1 MTTYNFT
8 LPDIGEGLHEAEI
21 VRWLVQ
27 PGDRVKENENI
38 VEVGTDKAVVEI
50 SAPVSG
56 TIKALGGAEGSPLQV
71 GKTLVVFTD
80 VADERV
86 HGKAAEAIELPAVPV
101 SHRVERT
108 HGERILAAPSV
119 RKAARDAG
127 VDLRKVAPTGKGG
140 KILAADLQRHLEGGT
155 GARQDSGAAREA
167 APVSNVPVRPAV
179 AETTRQRN
187 EPITGTR
194 RAIFNR
200 MTAAKQHA
208 VMCTGMDEVDATA
221 LVALRSSLQAHAEG
235 LTYLPFIIK
244 AVTRNL
250 KKHPIFNSSVD
261 EDNMEIRYHEGI
273 HIGIAT
279 ATEQGLVV
287 PVIKDAD
294 QKSVLEIAAE
304 IEELTQRARERKLAP
319 SELTGSTFTVSSTG
333 KGGGWYATPILN
345 HPEVAILGVHQIKKQ
360 PIVVDDEIRIGHLM
374 GMSLTFDHRIIDGEP
389 VGRFMSGVK
398 ELLEK
403 PELLVLSAR

>member
-1 MTTYNFT
+1 MPTYNFT

-27 PGDRVKENENI
+27 PGDQVKENENI

-56 TIKALGGAEGSPLQV
+56 TIQALGGAEGSPLKV
-71 GKTLVVFTD
+71 GATLVVFTD
-80 VADERV
+80 VSDERA

-108 HGERILAAPSV
+108 RGERILAAPSV

-127 VDLRKVAPTGKGG
+127 VDLREVAPTGKGG
-140 KILAADLQRHLEGGT
+140 KILAADLQRHL
-155 GARQDSGAAREA
+155 GAGAGQAPGAAREA
-167 APVSNVPVRPAV
+167 APVTKIPEQLAFPESAGPRS
-179 AETTRQRN
+179 

-194 RAIFNR
+194 RVIFNR

-221 LVALRSSLQAHAEG
+221 LVALRSSLLPHAEG

-244 AVTRNL
+244 AVTQNL
-250 KKHPIFNSSVD
+250 KKYPVFNSSVD
-261 EDNMEIRYHEGI
+261 EENMEIRYHDAI

-279 ATEQGLVV
+279 ATDQGLLV
-287 PVIKDAD
+287 PVIKNAD
-294 QKSVLEIAAE
+294 RKSVLEIAAE
-304 IEELTQRARERKLAP
+304 IAELTQRARERKLAP
-319 SELTGSTFTVSSTG
+319 PELTGSTFTVSSTG
-333 KGGGWYATPILN
+333 NGGGWYATPILN

-360 PIVVDDEIRIGHLM
+360 PIVVGDEIRIGHLM

-389 VGRFMSGVK
+389 VGRFMGGVK

>member
-1 MTTYNFT
+1 MPIYNFT

-21 VRWLVQ
+21 VQWLVK
-27 PGDRVKENENI
+27 PGDQVKENENI
-38 VEVGTDKAVVEI
+38 VEVQTDKAVVEI

-56 TIKALGGAEGSPLQV
+56 TIESLGGREGNLVKV
-71 GKTLVVFTD
+71 GETLVVFAD
-80 VADERV
+80 VPDERM

-101 SHRVERT
+101 SHHVEKTRKD
-108 HGERILAAPSV
+108 RILAAPSV
-119 RKAARDAG
+119 RKAARIAG
-127 VDLRKVAPTGKGG
+127 VDLQDVAPTGKGG
-140 KILAADLQRHLEGGT
+140 KILAADLQRHLEK
-155 GARQDSGAAREA
+155 GAAAQPA
-167 APVSNVPVRPAV
+167 AAVSSGTAEQSAPAPAEQEV
-179 AETTRQRN
+179 ATRT

-221 LVALRSSLQAHAEG
+221 LVALRSSLLPHAAG

-244 AVTRNL
+244 AVTQNL
-250 KKHPIFNSSVD
+250 KKHPIFNSTVD
-261 EDNMEIRYHEGI
+261 EEGMAIRYQEAI
-273 HIGIAT
+273 HIGVAT
-279 ATEQGLVV
+279 ATDQGLLV
-287 PVIKDAD
+287 PVIKYAD
-294 QKSVLEIAAE
+294 RKSVLELSAE
-304 IEELTQRARERKLAP
+304 IVELTQRARDRKLAP
-319 SELTGSTFTVSSTG
+319 AELTGSTFTVSSTG
-333 KGGGWYATPILN
+333 SGGGWYATPILN

>member
-1 MTTYNFT
+1 MPTYNFT

-27 PGDRVKENENI
+27 PGDQVKENENI

-56 TIKALGGAEGSPLQV
+56 TIQALGGAEGSQVKV

-80 VADERV
+80 VSDERA

-101 SHRVERT
+101 SHRVERK

-127 VDLRKVAPTGKGG
+127 VNLREVAPTGKGG
-140 KILAADLQRHLEGGT
+140 KILAADLQRHLGVGAGQVPGT
-155 GARQDSGAAREA
+155 AQA
-167 APVSNVPVRPAV
+167 APVSKMPERSAF
-179 AETTRQRN
+179 AENAGART

-221 LVALRSSLQAHAEG
+221 LVALRSSLLPHAEG
-235 LTYLPFIIK
+235 LTYLPFVIK
-244 AVTRNL
+244 AVTQNL
-250 KKHPIFNSSVD
+250 KKYPVFNSSVD
-261 EDNMEIRYHEGI
+261 EENMEIRYHEAI

-279 ATEQGLVV
+279 ATEQGLLV
-287 PVIKDAD
+287 PVIKNAD
-294 QKSVLEIAAE
+294 RKSVLEIAAE
-304 IEELTQRARERKLAP
+304 IAELTQRARERKLAP

-333 KGGGWYATPILN
+333 NGGGWYATPILN

-360 PIVVDDEIRIGHLM
+360 PIVVSDEICIGHLM

-389 VGRFMSGVK
+389 VGRFMGGVK

>member
-1 MTTYNFT
+1 MKV
-8 LPDIGEGLHEAEI
+8 GE
-21 VRWLVQ
+21 
-27 PGDRVKENENI
+27 
-38 VEVGTDKAVVEI
+38 
-50 SAPVSG
+50 
-56 TIKALGGAEGSPLQV
+56 
-71 GKTLVVFTD
+71 TLVVFAD
-80 VADERV
+80 VPDERV

-101 SHRVERT
+101 SHHVEKTRK
-108 HGERILAAPSV
+108 ERILAAPSV
-119 RKAARDAG
+119 RKAARVAG
-127 VDLRKVAPTGKGG
+127 VDLRDVAPTGKGG
-140 KILAADLQRHLEGGT
+140 KILAADLQRHLEEERVAQPAAAVSSQT
-155 GARQDSGAAREA
+155 GEQSAPAEQEA
-167 APVSNVPVRPAV
+167 VSR
-179 AETTRQRN
+179 T

-221 LVALRSSLQAHAEG
+221 LVTLRSSLLPHAAG

-244 AVTRNL
+244 AVTQNL
-250 KKHPIFNSSVD
+250 KKHPIFNSTVD
-261 EDNMEIRYHEGI
+261 EEGMAIRYHEAI
-273 HIGIAT
+273 HIGVAT
-279 ATEQGLVV
+279 ATDQGLLV
-287 PVIKDAD
+287 PVIKNAD
-294 QKSVLEIAAE
+294 RKSVLEIAAE
-304 IEELTQRARERKLAP
+304 IEELSQRARDRKLTPA
-319 SELTGSTFTVSSTG
+319 ELTGSTFTVSSTG
-333 KGGGWYATPILN
+333 SGGGWYATPILN